1 MSYKFSRGAQVI
13 GDLKAADDAERDTLI
28 DFGED
33 QIEFQT
39 SGSVRLQISN
49 NGVGGANATAVI
61 TIADN
66 PTSGD
71 TLSFGDSTITPV
83 VVSTYNT
90 RGTGDD
96 IAIGVSAAATRT
108 NTKTKLESLHN
119 VSITIDGNDLLI
131 TNNNFGSVGN
141 RTISETFT
149 SANNSVS
156 GFIGGITTN
165 VSASSVCFADS
176 VKILG
181 APDGQD
187 TVIDNQGNFYGDTID
202 VGTVSGSNIVITDSG
217 SPVYQLPIADG
228 NADEV
233 MATDGSGSLSY
244 RPVDEL
250 GAASF
255 LHYGYN
261 PSFSNSTPIETTTV
275 NGSTNDYGY
284 RMPLSGT
291 ITHLTCQFQFNA
303 SDGSTYEFIGGV
315 YKNNQ

>member
-13 GDLKAADDAERDTLI
+13 GDLKAQDDTQRDTLI

-49 NGVGGANATAVI
+49 
-61 TIADN
+61 DH
-66 PTSGD
+66 
-71 TLSFGDSTITPV
+71 LSSSLPV
-83 VVSTYNT
+83 T
-90 RGTGDD
+90 
-96 IAIGVSAAATRT
+96 
-108 NTKTKLESLHN
+108 
-119 VSITIDGNDLLI
+119 
-131 TNNNFGSVGN
+131 
-141 RTISETFT
+141 
-149 SANNSVS
+149 
-156 GFIGGITTN
+156 
-165 VSASSVCFADS
+165 ASSFAFADS
-176 VKILG
+176 IKIAG
-181 APDGQD
+181 APPGQD

-202 VGTVSGSNIVITDSG
+202 VGTVSASAVVITDSG
-217 SPVYQLPIADG
+217 SPVYQLPVTDG

-233 MATDGSGSLSY
+233 MATDGAGSVSY

-261 PSFSNSTPIETTTV
+261 PVFSGTGPIETTTV

-291 ITHLTCQFQFNA
+291 ITHMTNQFQFSITTSGSYDFLGKVFLNGVQVASGSNTIAGNA
-303 SDGSTYEFIGGV
+303 GFAGSRGFVTTFSPPISFDPDDTITIKVNFDAAGISADDLASLLRV
-315 YKNNQ
+315 ITTIA

>member
-1 MSYKFSRGAQVI
+1 MSYKYSNGQYQII
-13 GDLKAADDAERDTLI
+13 GDLSGSDDANRDTGI
-28 DFGED
+28 DFEED
-33 QIEFQT
+33 EINFVA
-39 SGSVRLQISN
+39 SGSIRLQISN
-49 NGVGGANATAVI
+49 QHISA
-61 TIADN
+61 
-66 PTSGD
+66 S
-71 TLSFGDSTITPV
+71 L
-83 VVSTYNT
+83 
-90 RGTGDD
+90 
-96 IAIGVSAAATRT
+96 GVS
-108 NTKTKLESLHN
+108 
-119 VSITIDGNDLLI
+119 
-131 TNNNFGSVGN
+131 GSA
-141 RTISETFT
+141 FY
-149 SANNSVS
+149 
-156 GFIGGITTN
+156 
-165 VSASSVCFADS
+165 FADAI
-176 VKILG
+176 KIAG
-181 APDGQD
+181 APAGQD
-187 TVIDNQGNFYGDTID
+187 TVIDNQGNFYGNTID

-233 MATDGSGSLSY
+233 IATDGSGSLSY

-315 YKNNQ
+315 YKNNQLVDSGSMFITKAGGGSGATGFVKAFDPPISFNPGETITVKVNFDQSGISADDLAALVRIITTIE

>member
-1 MSYKFSRGAQVI
+1 MAYKFSVGPQVI
-13 GDLKAADDAERDTLI
+13 GDLKAKDDTQRDTAI

-39 SGSVRLQISN
+39 SGSVRLQI
-49 NGVGGANATAVI
+49 
-61 TIADN
+61 DN
-66 PTSGD
+66 QHISSSLGISG
-71 TLSFGDSTITPV
+71 STF
-83 VVSTYNT
+83 Y
-90 RGTGDD
+90 
-96 IAIGVSAAATRT
+96 
-108 NTKTKLESLHN
+108 
-119 VSITIDGNDLLI
+119 
-131 TNNNFGSVGN
+131 
-141 RTISETFT
+141 
-149 SANNSVS
+149 
-156 GFIGGITTN
+156 
-165 VSASSVCFADS
+165 FADS
-176 VKILG
+176 IKIAG
-181 APDGQD
+181 APPGED
-187 TVIDNQGNFYGDTID
+187 TVIDNQGNFYGSSID

-217 SPVYQLPIADG
+217 SPVYQLPDADG

-233 MATDGSGSLSY
+233 IATDGGGNLSY

-315 YKNNQ
+315 YKNNQLVDSGSMSITKAGGGSGATGFVKEFNPPISFDPGETITVKVNFDQTGISADDLAALVRIITKV